1 MNHTTAKRS
10 PMLDLVRQGLELA
23 DAYVIADIETVG
35 VRVGPP
41 ADRRWDV
48 SAWFSEHEHCNQVI
62 DMAERAVAYA
72 VARGIVQIEPER
84 HTLRILRAL
93 PS

>member
-1 MNHTTAKRS
+1 MTRAAKCS
-10 PMLDLVRQGLELA
+10 PMLELVRQGLELA
-23 DAYVIADIETVG
+23 DDYVIADIESGG
-35 VRVGPP
+35 VRVGSP

-48 SAWFSEHEHCNQVI
+48 SAMFSPHEHCNQVI
-62 DMAERAVAYA
+62 DMAERAIAYA

-84 HTLRILRAL
+84 HTVRILRAL